1 MNWIKE
7 DLILLVNNR
16 LAELMKGVYTNH
28 TPKAS
33 EILPDHTK
41 KYSSPLAYMLQ
52 RTLMRPRDI
61 LDFLTSVL
69 NMLMGKQNLT
79 GKS

>member
-1 MNWIKE
+1 
-7 DLILLVNNR
+7 VNNR

-61 LDFLTSVL
+61 LDFF
-69 NMLMGKQNLT
+69 NKCIKYADGENKI
-79 GKS
+79 